1 MKTIIKNLRLPVL
14 LLSLSMLTPS
24 LALAAKEVRKSPQL
38 LSASEVVDMYKDKT
52 WRWPTGGGRF
62 DSQGRRFT
70 AMTEE
75 NGKKSIGEG
84 TWSVDSL
91 GKMCM
96 NATWTTDGKSAKA
109 MTCFSHGRLG
119 NVIYQKRL
127 PMGDWYVFRS
137 AKPRASDEFSKLVK
151 TDSVTVQA
159 LAAKQAMSV
168 KK

>member
-1 MKTIIKNLRLPVL
+1 MTKIIKNFRLPVL
-14 LLSLSMLTPS
+14 LLSLSMLAPHT
-24 LALAAKEVRKSPQL
+24 AFAVKEVKKSPQL

-52 WRWPTGGGRF
+52 WRWPSGGGRF
-62 DSQGRRFT
+62 DSEGRRFT

-84 TWSVDSL
+84 TWSVDNL

-96 NATWTTDGKSAKA
+96 KATWTTDGMSAKA
-109 MTCFSHGRLG
+109 RTCFSHGRLG
-119 NVIYQKRL
+119 KVIYQKRL
-127 PMGDWYVFRS
+127 PKGDWYVFRS

-159 LAAKQAMSV
+159 LAAKQTMSV

>member
-1 MKTIIKNLRLPVL
+1 MKTITKKFRLPVL
-14 LLSLSMLTPS
+14 LLSLSMLAPNTM
-24 LALAAKEVRKSPQL
+24 LAAKDVRKSPQL
-38 LSASEVVDMYKDKT
+38 LSASEVVEMYKDKT
-52 WRWPTGGGRF
+52 WRWPSGGGRF

-84 TWSVDSL
+84 TWTVDKL

-96 NATWTTDGKSAKA
+96 NATWSTGGTAAKA
-109 MTCFSHGRLG
+109 RTCFAHGRLG
-119 NVIYQKRL
+119 KVIYQKRL
-127 PMGDWYVFRS
+127 PMGEWYVFRS
-137 AKPRASDEFSKLVK
+137 ATPRRSDEFSKLVS